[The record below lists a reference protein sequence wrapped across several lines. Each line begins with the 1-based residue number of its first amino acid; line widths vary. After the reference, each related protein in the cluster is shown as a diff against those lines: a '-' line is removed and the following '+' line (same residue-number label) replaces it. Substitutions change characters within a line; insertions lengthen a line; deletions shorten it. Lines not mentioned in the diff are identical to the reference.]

1 VNLAGP
7 REASNDLPNPR
18 APSRLAVFYFLMP
31 QTKVLKTLA
40 AACLGLAIAL
50 AGSGCASQSAIRLV
64 SNSDRTPVAKPLPP
78 PNPSR
83 YLIQP
88 QDLLYITFAGEPD
101 YNQQVRVD
109 WRGKI
114 DVPTIAG
121 ENSAELTAA
130 GLTPIE
136 LADRITEFGKKNKIL
151 VTQRAQVF
159 VQDYTAKYFTVLGQ
173 VNKPGR
179 YFFDRGQPQQI
190 DLGEAVAIGGGYT
203 RLARQSRVLVKRGAQ
218 VYCVDLRRLNTTGKE
233 SFAVRPGDI
242 ITVSE
247 RIF

>member
-1 VNLAGP
+1 
-7 REASNDLPNPR
+7 
-18 APSRLAVFYFLMP
+18 MP
-31 QTKVLKTLA
+31 QTKVLQTLA
-40 AACLGLAIAL
+40 AACLGLALAL
-50 AGSGCASQSAIRLV
+50 AGSGCAKSAVTLV
-64 SNSDRTPVAKPLPP
+64 SNSGRAPAAKPGPASK
-78 PNPSR
+78 PSR

-114 DVPTIAG
+114 DVPAIAG
-121 ENSAELTAA
+121 EGSAEVTAA
-130 GLTPIE
+130 GLTPME

-159 VQDYTAKYFTVLGQ
+159 VQDYSGKFFTVLGQ

-179 YFFDRGQPQQI
+179 YPFDRGQPQQM
-190 DLGEAVAIGGGYT
+190 DLGEAIAIGGGYT

-218 VYCVDLRRLNTTGKE
+218 VYCVDLRRLNSTGQE
-233 SFAVRPGDI
+233 TFAVRPGDI

>member
-1 VNLAGP
+1 
-7 REASNDLPNPR
+7 
-18 APSRLAVFYFLMP
+18 MP
-31 QTKVLKTLA
+31 QMKVLQTLA
-40 AACLGLAIAL
+40 AASLGLALAIA
-50 AGSGCASQSAIRLV
+50 ASGCASKSAVRLV
-64 SNSDRTPVAKPLPP
+64 SNAGKPAAKPESAPKS
-78 PNPSR
+78 SR

-114 DVPTIAG
+114 DVPAIAG
-121 ENSAELTAA
+121 EGSAEVTAA
-130 GLTPIE
+130 GITPME

-159 VQDYTAKYFTVLGQ
+159 VQDYSGKFFTVLGQ

-179 YFFDRGQPQQI
+179 YLFDRGQPQQM
-190 DLGEAVAIGGGYT
+190 DLGEAIAIGGGYT

-218 VYCVDLRRLNTTGKE
+218 VYCVDLRRLTSSGQET
-233 SFAVRPGDI
+233 FAVRPGDI